1 VFSYASMAWPQP
13 DWLVPVAEEVAALDV
28 VVLVDWAAA
37 RLAMAMM
44 RAVVYCMLGGSLR
57 MLRFVGL
64 LCYVKLRR
72 NDETDV
78 YFQVMMGL

>member
-1 VFSYASMAWPQP
+1 
-13 DWLVPVAEEVAALDV
+13 
-28 VVLVDWAAA
+28 
-37 RLAMAMM
+37 MAMM
-44 RAVVYCMLGGSLR
+44 RAVVYCMLGGSLW

-78 YFQVMMGL
+78 SFHVMLGL

>member
-1 VFSYASMAWPQP
+1 
-13 DWLVPVAEEVAALDV
+13 
-28 VVLVDWAAA
+28 
-37 RLAMAMM
+37 MM

-78 YFQVMMGL
+78 SFQVMMGL